1 MFGWDSGKSTGVRIR
16 YTMCEA
22 SCPHRQPGKQA
33 SGSCFGAACAIFRDR
48 CGMSVGG
55 TPVLWKPLW
64 FGWNCLLKNVRNP
77 AYERLWW
84 SVPKVPTR
92 ESPRHFGCSQ
102 EGERT
107 IKKLEHRIRVESRR
121 LPPRQGWTPH
131 NFCPEDFFF
140 FLSLWTACWLLEF
153 PFLALSDWA
162 FLSRLSCSD
171 SVIVY
176 WASTWSGR
184 YNLFIR

>member
-22 SCPHRQPGKQA
+22 SCPHRQRGKQA

-55 TPVLWKPLW
+55 TPVLWKPLR

-140 FLSLWTACWLLEF
+140 PVIMDCVLASWISLSC
-153 PFLALSDWA
+153 PFRLGIFIMA
-162 FLSRLSCSD
+162 FLFRVRDCILGEY
-171 SVIVY
+171 VEWEI
-176 WASTWSGR
+176 
-184 YNLFIR
+184 

>member
-22 SCPHRQPGKQA
+22 SCPHRQRGKQA

-55 TPVLWKPLW
+55 TPVLWKPLR

-140 FLSLWTACWLLEF
+140 FSVIMDCMLASRISLSC
-153 PFLALSDWA
+153 PFRLGIFIMA
-162 FLSRLSCSD
+162 FLFRVRDCILGEY
-171 SVIVY
+171 VEWEI
-176 WASTWSGR
+176 
-184 YNLFIR
+184 